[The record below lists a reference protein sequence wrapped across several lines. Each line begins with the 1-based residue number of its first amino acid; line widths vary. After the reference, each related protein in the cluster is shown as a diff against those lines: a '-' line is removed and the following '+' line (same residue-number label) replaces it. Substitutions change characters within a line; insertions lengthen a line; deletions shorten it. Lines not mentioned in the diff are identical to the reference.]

1 MRYQFGEFVLDSD
14 THQLLR
20 ADREVPVGAKAFELL
35 ELLLRSR
42 PKALS
47 RTRLHMAL
55 WPDSHVGPTSLHVL
69 VSQVRAAL
77 GDDAEDPVW
86 IRTISR
92 FGYAFGGPA
101 SEKGSA
107 AHEGTARKP
116 VDVLLGRPRL
126 VSDERSFVLEPG
138 ESVLGREKGLAVT
151 VEAPGV
157 SRRHARILLKDGQ
170 ATLADLGS
178 KNGTFVG
185 DERVQS
191 PRTLLD
197 GDVIRLGKRVKLV
210 FEQGSD
216 TETEGP

>member
-1 MRYQFGEFVLDSD
+1 MSGSFPG
-14 THQLLR
+14 
-20 ADREVPVGAKAFELL
+20 G
-35 ELLLRSR
+35 RS
-42 PKALS
+42 
-47 RTRLHMAL
+47 
-55 WPDSHVGPTSLHVL
+55 GPFL

-77 GDDAEDPVW
+77 GDDAQEPVW

-92 FGYAFGGPA
+92 FGYAFAGPTSKQGLGTDA
-101 SEKGSA
+101 
-107 AHEGTARKP
+107 GTAREP
-116 VDVLLGRPRL
+116 DDGPQGRPRL
-126 VSDERSFVLEPG
+126 VSDEGNFVLEPG

-157 SRRHARILLKDGQ
+157 PRRHARILLEDGQ
-170 ATLADLGS
+170 ATLEDLGS
-178 KNGTFVG
+178 KNGTFVD

-191 PRTLLD
+191 PRTLQD